1 MNKRL
6 IAGMTGLLLLLGSI
20 DAWAQHVQ
28 TETGDVEGD
37 TLREVTVTSR
47 SAQKRMEEV
56 QIGVEQIEVAALAK
70 MPSLFG
76 EKDIIRGIQLLPGV
90 KSESEA
96 SGGYQVRGGK
106 AAQNLILLD
115 GATVYNAGHL
125 MGLFSTFND
134 DALM

>member
-1 MNKRL
+1 MRKRI
-6 IAGMTGLLLLLGSI
+6 IAGMTGLLLLLGSGE
-20 DAWAQHVQ
+20 AWAQHVK

-76 EKDIIRGIQLLPGV
+76 EKDIIKGIQLLPGV

-106 AAQNLILLD
+106 AAQNLILL
-115 GATVYNAGHL
+115 
-125 MGLFSTFND
+125 
-134 DALM
+134 